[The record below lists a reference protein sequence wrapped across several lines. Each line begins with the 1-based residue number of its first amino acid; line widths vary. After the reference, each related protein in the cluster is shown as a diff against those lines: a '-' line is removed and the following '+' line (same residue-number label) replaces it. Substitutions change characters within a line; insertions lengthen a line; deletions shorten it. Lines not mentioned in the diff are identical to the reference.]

1 MIARNWRMF
10 WVEAEVQVEK
20 NVITFLKL
28 YSSLH
33 MRDS

>member
-10 WVEAEVQVEK
+10 WVEVEVEVEK
-20 NVITFLKL
+20 NVITFIEL
-28 YSSLH
+28 YSSLR